1 MHGTTIYCYPNRM
14 PAAAGFRESVLSE
27 IETALTAL
35 TRNPRIRGLHR
46 ILSAEAGVD
55 LDRPSYVALATLDS
69 GPMRISELAD
79 ACGVDVSTMSR
90 LVDKLLA
97 RGLIE
102 RETSAD
108 DRRVSLVQASAR
120 GREVQHAMRA
130 WRSEALKRLLGGWTR
145 EEREQ
150 FAELLSRF
158 VREADDYMREKGL

>member
-1 MHGTTIYCYPNRM
+1 M
-14 PAAAGFRESVLSE
+14 PASATFRESVLSE

-46 ILSAEAGVD
+46 LLSAQSGVE
-55 LDRPSYVALATLDS
+55 LDRPSYVALAMLDA

-90 LVDKLLA
+90 LVDRLLA
-97 RGLIE
+97 RRLIE
-102 RETSAD
+102 RETSPD
-108 DRRVSLVQASAR
+108 DRRVSLVQASAQ

-130 WRSEALKRLLGGWTR
+130 WRSEALKRLLGSWTR
-145 EEREQ
+145 DEREQ

-158 VREADDYMREKGL
+158 VRDADQYMREKGL

>member
-1 MHGTTIYCYPNRM
+1 M
-14 PAAAGFRESVLSE
+14 PGPSTFRASVLSE

-46 ILSAEAGVD
+46 ILSARAGIE
-55 LDRPSYVALATLDS
+55 LDRPSYVALANLDA
-69 GPMRISELAD
+69 GPLRVSELAD

-90 LVDKLLA
+90 LVDRLQS

-102 RETSAD
+102 REQSAE
-108 DRRVSLVQASAR
+108 DRRVSFVQASAQ

-130 WRSEALKRLLGGWTR
+130 WRSEALKQLLGDWTPD
-145 EEREQ
+145 EREQ

-158 VREADDYMREKGL
+158 VRDADDYMREKGL